1 MFLMLAVI
9 SVILDMWWQNKATTL
24 QVEPRFIYLLMHEN
38 AKLDPFK
45 CDTWGLLSSI
55 FEFSDYPLKILT
67 YSLKKKVRLRYV
79 NELFLSFFGLETEL
93 NSLSKRPIH
102 PAAVEFLQTT
112 TSCFPVHSI
121 QVSFVPP
128 VSVDLASLPGLGCNR
143 LISAEDSLM
152 NKSPLRCLSECSY
165 SQCTQ

>member
-1 MFLMLAVI
+1 MFVMFAVMA
-9 SVILDMWWQNKATTL
+9 VILDMWRQNKATTF

-55 FEFSDYPLKILT
+55 FE
-67 YSLKKKVRLRYV
+67 
-79 NELFLSFFGLETEL
+79 ELFLSFFGLETEL

-121 QVSFVPP
+121 RVSFVPP